1 MLFSCGS
8 IEAGVRDYRAAHH
21 FWFTSIIADAE
32 RELRVGQRFISE
44 LAVEQARLIALARR
58 KPSLYAE
65 SRQLEEER
73 ITDDL
78 RKKRFIR
85 TR

>member
-1 MLFSCGS
+1 
-8 IEAGVRDYRAAHH
+8 
-21 FWFTSIIADAE
+21 
-32 RELRVGQRFISE
+32 LRTRSESFALDNPFISE
-44 LAVEQARLIALARR
+44 LAVEQARLIVLARR